1 MTTEFAKAVHAYVIN
16 DRQWPRHLRI
26 AHAKM
31 QFLNFT
37 RKWMISENLEYRDAA
52 NFWRAVLK
60 RNED

>member
-1 MTTEFAKAVHAYVIN
+1 MTTEFAKQVHEYVIH

-26 AHAKM
+26 AYAKSKM
-31 QFLNFT
+31 A
-37 RKWMISENLEYRDAA
+37 EYTLKSNYLSPEYQSAV